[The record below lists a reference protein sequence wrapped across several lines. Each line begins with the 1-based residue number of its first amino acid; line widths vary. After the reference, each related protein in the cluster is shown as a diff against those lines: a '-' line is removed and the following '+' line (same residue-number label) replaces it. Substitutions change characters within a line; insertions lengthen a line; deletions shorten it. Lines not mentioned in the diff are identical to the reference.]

1 MRFLLDS
8 GILLRLVD
16 EHDLQ
21 HDLVETAVGTL
32 GNRGDELYITTQNIA
47 EFWNVA
53 TRPVANNGL
62 GLPPATVAKS
72 FDVTIEPSCAVL
84 AELGTLQVEFRRLLT
99 KYSVV
104 GKQVHDARLV
114 AMMLIWQIDTILTL
128 NERNFLRYVPEGIAV
143 VSPASLIFPGP

>member
-16 EHDLQ
+16 ERDLQ
-21 HDLVETAVGTL
+21 HDLVEAAVGML
-32 GNRGDELYITTQNIA
+32 GNRGDELYISSQNIA

-53 TRPVANNGL
+53 TRPVANNGF
-62 GLPPATVAKS
+62 GLPPTTVAKL
-72 FDVTIEPSCAVL
+72 FDDSIEPSCAVL

-114 AMMLIWQIDTILTL
+114 AMMLTWQIDNILTL
-128 NERNFLRYVPEGIAV
+128 NERNFLRFVPEGIAV
-143 VSPASLIFPGP
+143 VSPASLISPGP

>member
-21 HDLVETAVGTL
+21 HDLVETAIGTL
-32 GNRGDELYITTQNIA
+32 GNRGEELYITTQNIA

-62 GLPPATVAKS
+62 GLPPAAVAKS

-84 AELGTLQVEFRRLLT
+84 AELGTLHVEFRRLLT

-128 NERNFLRYVPEGIAV
+128 NERNFLRYLPEGIAV
-143 VSPASLIFPGP
+143 ISPASLISPSP

>member
-21 HDLVETAVGTL
+21 QDLVETAVGTL
-32 GNRGDELYITTQNIA
+32 GNRGDELYISSQNIA

-62 GLPPATVAKS
+62 GLPPATVAKL
-72 FDVTIEPSCAVL
+72 FDDTIEPSCAVL

-114 AMMLIWQIDTILTL
+114 AMMLTWQIDNILTL
-128 NERNFLRYVPEGIAV
+128 NERNFLRFVPEGIAV
-143 VSPASLIFPGP
+143 VSPASLISPGP

>member
-16 EHDLQ
+16 ERDLQ
-21 HDLVETAVGTL
+21 HGLVETAVGML
-32 GNRGDELYITTQNIA
+32 GNRGDELYISSQNIA

-53 TRPVANNGL
+53 TRPVANNGF
-62 GLPPATVAKS
+62 GLPPATVAKL
-72 FDVTIEPSCAVL
+72 FDDSIEPSCAVL

-114 AMMLIWQIDTILTL
+114 AMMLTWQIDNILTL
-128 NERNFLRYVPEGIAV
+128 NERNFLRFVPEGIPV
-143 VSPASLIFPGP
+143 VSPDSLISPGP